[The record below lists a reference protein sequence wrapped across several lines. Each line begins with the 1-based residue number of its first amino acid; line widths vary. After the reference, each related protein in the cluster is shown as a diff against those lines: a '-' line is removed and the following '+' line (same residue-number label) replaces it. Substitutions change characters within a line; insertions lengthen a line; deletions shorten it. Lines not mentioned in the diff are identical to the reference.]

1 MKSIPAVSVV
11 PVAEIALCP
20 WTALTH
26 FSQLPA
32 VMRTCIRLIH
42 NPHSMN
48 IDSDTHL
55 KSNLFSHLLNLLL
68 LSPHSLPLH
77 DIKREILV
85 TISQNKS

>member
-11 PVAEIALCP
+11 PVAEIAPCP

-32 VMRTCIRLIH
+32 VMRTLIH

-77 DIKREILV
+77 DIKREILA